1 MIKIFRTIDG
11 NVHQISEAQEGSWIA
26 LIDPTATELLEI
38 AERYQV
44 DVDDLRAPLDEEE
57 RSRIEV
63 EDNYTLILV
72 DIPTIED
79 RNEKDWYVTI
89 PMGIIVTSE
98 MIIQMEGSGDAGD
111 NLIQLF
117 FRYKWLFFHFFLLAV
132 ILHGY
137 G

>member
-57 RSRIEV
+57 RSRIEF
-63 EDNYTLILV
+63 EDNYTLLLV
-72 DIPTIED
+72 DIPSIEE
-79 RNEKDWYVTI
+79 RNGTDWFETL
-89 PMGIIVTSE
+89 PMGIFSTDKY
-98 MIIQMEGSGDAGD
+98 MISHSM
-111 NLIQLF
+111 
-117 FRYKWLFFHFFLLAV
+117 
-132 ILHGY
+132 HGKP
-137 G
+137 